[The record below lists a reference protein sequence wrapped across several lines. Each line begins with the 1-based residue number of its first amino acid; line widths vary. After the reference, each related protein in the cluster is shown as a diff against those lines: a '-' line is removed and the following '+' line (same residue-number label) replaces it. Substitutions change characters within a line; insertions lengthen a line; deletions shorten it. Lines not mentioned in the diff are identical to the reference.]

1 VISLR
6 NIRAALPQKR
16 ITSIDPDGSSG
27 RRLGISIALS
37 EPSPK
42 DVFTGLNRIGRPQ
55 FFLDKDIT
63 ILAGMR
69 REAALYAMDSLR
81 RRRHSL
87 FRAVML

>member
-1 VISLR
+1 M
-6 NIRAALPQKR
+6 
-16 ITSIDPDGSSG
+16 DPDGSSG

-42 DVFTGLNRIGRPQ
+42 DVFTGLNRIGRRE
-55 FFLDKDIT
+55 FSLDKDIT

-69 REAALYAMDSLR
+69 REAALYGMDSLR